1 MIPFSI
7 IVAVAQNGAI
17 GKDNALLWRLSSDLK
32 LFKSLTTNHAVIMG
46 RKTYDS
52 IGRPLPNRINV
63 VISRQ
68 VDLIL
73 EGVFVVSSLK
83 DALAFASKEF
93 PEKSLFVI
101 GGGEIYRQAL
111 PSANR
116 LFRTLVE
123 TTCDGDTF
131 FPDLSDEWHCV
142 SRVHYLKDEKNEFD
156 FWFETWEK

>member
-32 LFKSLTTNHAVIMG
+32 LFKSLTTNHIVIMG

-52 IGRPLPNRINV
+52 IGRPLPNRVNI

-68 VDLIL
+68 MNLSL
-73 EGVFVVSSLK
+73 EGVVVAASMEE
-83 DALAFASKEF
+83 ALEKAQADF
-93 PEKSLFVI
+93 PEKSIFVI

-111 PSANR
+111 SDATR
-116 LFRTLVE
+116 IYRTLVE
-123 TTCDGDTF
+123 TTCEGDTF
-131 FPDLSDEWHCV
+131 FPDLSDEWSCT
-142 SRVHYLKDEKNEFD
+142 SRIHYTKDEKNEFD

>member
-7 IVAVAQNGAI
+7 IVAAAQNGAI

-32 LFKSLTTNHAVIMG
+32 LFKSLTTNHVVIMG

-52 IGRPLPNRINV
+52 IGRPLPNRINI

-68 VDLIL
+68 TNLTL
-73 EGVFVVSSLK
+73 EGVFVVASLEE
-83 DALAFASKEF
+83 ALDLTQTNF
-93 PEKSLFVI
+93 PEKSIFVI

-111 PSANR
+111 PRATR
-116 LFRTLVE
+116 VYKTLVE

-131 FPDLSDEWHCV
+131 FPELTNEWTCLS
-142 SRVHYLKDEKNEFD
+142 RIHYAKDEKNEFD